1 MDRKLIKFVI
11 EDLLPRIVR
20 ELKLKHREC
29 AERYGV
35 FFDSMQEV
43 FAREFSSDPEGT
55 LKRYISLCDEECAW
69 ERGDFRTRDLLL
81 DNFIGREIA
90 RAVRRELE
98 KLGYYEE
105 TLYITWEDFKR
116 LPELLRKN
124 FKLKREVERLK
135 QKLNEAKQENRFL
148 REELEK
154 VIKDGSLNNLRR
166 KRAEELE
173 GELNKLRQK
182 CKLLEN
188 RLIALSIAPRAKKL
202 AEMALILRAALR
214 YGHATPAMLVKE
226 TKLKRYKLQVLL
238 KELISLNLMVKHAHG
253 FYTPAVDS
261 EEEIEL
267 AIARRMVQRWMKS
280 G

>member
-1 MDRKLIKFVI
+1 MDHKFIKFVV

-55 LKRYISLCDEECAW
+55 LKRYLSLGDEECAW
-69 ERGDFRTRDLLL
+69 EQGDFRTRDLLL
-81 DNFIGREIA
+81 DNFIGREIV

-98 KLGYYEE
+98 KLGYYED

-116 LPELLRKN
+116 LPELLREN
-124 FKLKREVERLK
+124 FKLRREVERLK
-135 QKLNEAKQENRFL
+135 QELKEAKQENWFL
-148 REELEK
+148 RGELEDFK
-154 VIKDGSLNNLRR
+154 RDRSLRG
-166 KRAEELE
+166 KEAEKLE
-173 GELNKLRQK
+173 SELNKLKQK

-188 RLIALSIAPRAKKL
+188 RLIALSIAPQAKKL
-202 AEMALILRAALR
+202 AEVALILRAALR
-214 YGHATPAMLVKE
+214 HGHATPAMLVKE
-226 TKLKRYKLQVLL
+226 TKLKRYKVQALL
-238 KELISLNLMVKHAHG
+238 KELISLNLMVKQAHG
-253 FYTPAVDS
+253 FYTPAVVS

-267 AIARRMVQRWMKS
+267 AIVRRMVERWMNS
-280 G
+280 E